1 MSINLPMLQQN
12 AKAISSEIG
21 SLISGVKQ
29 KNEDLDR
36 KKKAE
41 IEAE

>member
-1 MSINLPMLQQN
+1 MAGLV
-12 AKAISSEIG
+12 
-21 SLISGVKQ
+21 SGVKQ

-41 IEAE
+41 ELEIKQKAEL